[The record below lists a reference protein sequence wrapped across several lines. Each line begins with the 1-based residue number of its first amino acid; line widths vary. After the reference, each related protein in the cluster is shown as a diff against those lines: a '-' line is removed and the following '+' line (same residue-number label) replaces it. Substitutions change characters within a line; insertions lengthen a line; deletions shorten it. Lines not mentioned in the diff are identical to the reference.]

1 MLRANVKFQ
10 LDKPSNISLGV
21 KAAPHGLAA
30 TLCTLTASDYKHLA
44 GYQLWSESGFAMLS
58 RAFAEF
64 APVLS
69 QEVGPFALL
78 ELRITST
85 SELASDKSPLCVATL
100 TCGDEVHRLNVTGPV
115 LRATLPVRGADV
127 PQNLHDLLQFTLALC
142 DSMIGN
148 EGPLSTTVP
157 IYSGGNAERFVFIDE
172 LPLAVMPWFVAHAK
186 LTNPTALQRH
196 GQTASAR
203 AYADFCC
210 GRG

>member
-1 MLRANVKFQ
+1 MLRANVEFQ
-10 LDKPSNISLGV
+10 SDKPGNISLAV
-21 KAAPHGLAA
+21 EAAPHGFAA
-30 TLCTLTASDYKHLA
+30 TLCTLTASDYKYLE

-69 QEVGPFALL
+69 HEVGPFRLL
-78 ELRITST
+78 EMRITST
-85 SELASDKSPLCVATL
+85 SELAGDKSPLCVATL

-115 LRATLPVRGADV
+115 LRTTWPVRGADV

-142 DSMIGN
+142 DSLIGN
-148 EGPLSTTVP
+148 EGPLSTTAP
-157 IYSGGNAERFVFIDE
+157 IYSGGNAEPFVFIDE
-172 LPLAVMPWFVAHAK
+172 LPPAVMPWFVAHAK

-196 GQTASAR
+196 GQTASAQ